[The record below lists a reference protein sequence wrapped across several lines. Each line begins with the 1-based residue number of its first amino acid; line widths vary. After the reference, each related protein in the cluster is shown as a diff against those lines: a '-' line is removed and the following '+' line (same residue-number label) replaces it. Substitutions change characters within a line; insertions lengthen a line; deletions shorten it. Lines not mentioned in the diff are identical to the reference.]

1 MERSESTL
9 HTRRRISW
17 NESEVARASCTGVHV
32 PTGAYLSLWCAR
44 DILISSQSFSLSL
57 SLSLFLLC
65 IRSSTSIPFDCSF
78 SYLSSVS
85 PLSLFI
91 YVSPTFLPPLFTFID
106 DYLVAFFSFCVYT
119 LLLLPFVLW
128 LHALASSFS
137 KCRAGWILRFSS
149 PGGARSGKIE
159 RGFTGF

>member
-57 SLSLFLLC
+57 SLSLSLSFSSVYVHLLPSLLTVLFLIYRPFPLYLF
-65 IRSSTSIPFDCSF
+65 SSTSLPLFFHLC
-78 SYLSSVS
+78 S
-85 PLSLFI
+85 PLLMIISLLSFRSV
-91 YVSPTFLPPLFTFID
+91 YTRSCFFL
-106 DYLVAFFSFCVYT
+106 SCCGYT
-119 LLLLPFVLW
+119 LLLLLFPNAELDGFFGSV
-128 LHALASSFS
+128 H
-137 KCRAGWILRFSS
+137 REVPDR
-149 PGGARSGKIE
+149 E
-159 RGFTGF
+159 R